1 MTDTGPGS
9 TERPH
14 IAVRLDRA
22 ATRLTGALFRRRGW
36 QPRII
41 PYTGYG
47 SSDWVRILGRVL
59 LAPPVPADGP
69 PSGGTT
75 ETSPVDDEIAPVAGQ
90 NSTDAAATSVRQESP
105 RGWRRFLTTSIAGLE
120 VEVELAGR
128 THRLRTDEDGYLNAV
143 LQVQLPPGWHD
154 VPLRTANG
162 RPTVTRV
169 FVVAAETR
177 WGMVSDIDD
186 TVLVTHLPRPL
197 IAAWNTFVLRE
208 SARAPVPGMAEL
220 YRRLLTEH
228 PDALVVY
235 LSTGAWNVAPTLTRF
250 LSRHGYPEGPLLLT
264 DWGPTN
270 TGWFRSGREH
280 KRSALRRLARDL
292 PQVRWLLIGDDGQH
306 DPEIYA
312 EFAREHPDRVEAIA
326 IRTLTAAEHV
336 LSGHPAGADRQV
348 SPARTISAPDGHRL
362 ARELTGAPFVPPPPT
377 GRQ

>member
-1 MTDTGPGS
+1 MTETGPGTS
-9 TERPH
+9 ERPH
-14 IAVRLDRA
+14 IAIRLDRA
-22 ATRLTGALFRRRGW
+22 TTRLTAALFRRRGW

-47 SSDWVRILGRVL
+47 STASVRILGRVL
-59 LAPPVPADGP
+59 LAPPVPAGDP

-75 ETSPVDDEIAPVAGQ
+75 RNPTAGAG
-90 NSTDAAATSVRQESP
+90 SATDAAGNQTDAAGNQTEPSATSVRQESP
-105 RGWRRFLTTSIAGLE
+105 RGWRRFLTTSIAGQE
-120 VEVELAGR
+120 VDAEIAGQ

-143 LQVQLPPGWHD
+143 LQVQLAPGWHD
-154 VPLRTANG
+154 VPLRTVNG

-169 FVVAAETR
+169 FVVAADTH

-208 SARAPVPGMAEL
+208 SARAAVPGMAEL
-220 YRRLLTEH
+220 YRRLHDEH
-228 PDALVVY
+228 PDAVFVY

-250 LSRHGYPEGPLLLT
+250 LARHGYPEGPLLLT

-270 TGWFRSGREH
+270 TGWFRSGRQH
-280 KRSALRRLARDL
+280 KRSALRRLTEDL
-292 PQVRWLLIGDDGQH
+292 PQVRWLLVGDDGQH

-326 IRTLTAAEHV
+326 IRTLTATEHV
-336 LSGHPAGADRQV
+336 LSGHPVGAPRAA
-348 SPARTISAPDGHRL
+348 SPARTVSAPDGNRL
-362 ARELTGAPFVPPPPT
+362 ARELL
-377 GRQ
+377 

>member
-9 TERPH
+9 SGRPH
-14 IAVRLDRA
+14 IAMRLDRA
-22 ATRLTGALFRRRGW
+22 ATRITAALFRRRGW

-47 SSDWVRILGRVL
+47 STEQVRILGRVL
-59 LAPPVPADGP
+59 LAPPVPAGNP
-69 PSGGTT
+69 G
-75 ETSPVDDEIAPVAGQ
+75 
-90 NSTDAAATSVRQESP
+90 AAATSVRQESP
-105 RGWRRFLTTSIAGLE
+105 RGWRRFLTTPIAGQQ
-120 VEVELAGR
+120 VNVELAGQ
-128 THRLRTDEDGYLNAV
+128 THRLWTDGDGYLNAV

-154 VPLRTANG
+154 VPLRTADG

-208 SARAPVPGMAEL
+208 SARAAVPGMAEL
-220 YRRLLTEH
+220 YRRLAAEH
-228 PDALVVY
+228 PDAVVVY
-235 LSTGAWNVAPTLTRF
+235 LSTGAWNVAPTLTGF

-270 TGWFRSGREH
+270 TGWFRSGRQH
-280 KRSALRRLARDL
+280 KRSALRRLAIDL
-292 PQVRWLLIGDDGQH
+292 PQVRWLLVGDDGQH

-312 EFAREHPDRVEAIA
+312 QFAREYPDRVEAIA
-326 IRTLTAAEHV
+326 VRTLTATEHV
-336 LSGHPAGADRQV
+336 LSGHPAGAGRQV
-348 SPARTISAPDGHRL
+348 SPARTVSAPDGHRL
-362 ARELTGAPFVPPPPT
+362 ARELTGASSPT
-377 GRQ
+377 